1 MLQWGNV
8 ESRTVCALLVAIDQ
22 HEITLNEFRD
32 AVGPLTSEA
41 LQVIATALRNRA
53 ALDPGGDQL
62 WRARKLCSELAAA
75 TRNLC

>member
-1 MLQWGNV
+1 MLHWGNV
-8 ESRTVCALLVAIDQ
+8 ENRTVCAILVAIDQ

-41 LQVIATALRNRA
+41 LQVIATALRNCA
-53 ALDPGGDQL
+53 ALDSDGDQL
-62 WRARKLCSELAAA
+62 WRARKLCSELAAT

>member
-1 MLQWGNV
+1 MLQWSNV

-41 LQVIATALRNRA
+41 LQVIATMLRNCA
-53 ALDPGGDQL
+53 TLDADGDQL
-62 WRARKLCSELAAA
+62 WHARKLCSELATA

>member
-1 MLQWGNV
+1 MLQWSNL

-22 HEITLNEFRD
+22 HEITLNEFAE

-41 LQVIATALRNRA
+41 LQVIATALRNSA
-53 ALDPGGDQL
+53 ALDPYGEHV

>member
-8 ESRTVCALLVAIDQ
+8 QNRTVCALLVAIDQ

-41 LQVIATALRNRA
+41 LQVIATALRNYA
-53 ALDPGGDQL
+53 ALDPAGDHL
-62 WRARKLCSELAAA
+62 WRARRLCTELAAT